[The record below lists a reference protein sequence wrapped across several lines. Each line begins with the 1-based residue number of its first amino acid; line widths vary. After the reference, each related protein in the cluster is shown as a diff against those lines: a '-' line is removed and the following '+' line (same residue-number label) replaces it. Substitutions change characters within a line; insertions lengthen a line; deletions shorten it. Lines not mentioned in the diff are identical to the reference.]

1 MYQCWRLIFFR
12 PATMITD
19 GGGRQAVKTGTGFP
33 PPKQGRRSW
42 RQRSSSEP
50 FVAII
55 LLSFMTASSS
65 QTARLPQR
73 DWQSIPQS
81 WGTYKAYLKI
91 EAYKNYTSNPQKGG
105 RQGLYWYQ
113 IWTHQSWI
121 DWLWKPINQFIIL
134 NYWSCAVTYEAP
146 PDACEH
152 SSTTFNLE
160 H

>member
-91 EAYKNYTSNPQKGG
+91 EAYKNYTSNPQKRGAP
-105 RQGLYWYQ
+105 GL
-113 IWTHQSWI
+113 ILIS
-121 DWLWKPINQFIIL
+121 IL
-134 NYWSCAVTYEAP
+134 NTPILNWLIVKANQSILNPKLLKLC
-146 PDACEH
+146 CNLW
-152 SSTTFNLE
+152 STTRRMWVQ
-160 H
+160 